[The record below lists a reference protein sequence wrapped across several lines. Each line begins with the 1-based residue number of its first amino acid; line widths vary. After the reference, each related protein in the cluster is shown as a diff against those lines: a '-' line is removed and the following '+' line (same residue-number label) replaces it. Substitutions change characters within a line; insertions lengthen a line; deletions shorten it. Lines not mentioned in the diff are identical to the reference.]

1 MILNVYNMMYEWLQ
15 KEKVLCNNTVDLL
28 LITDKVLMY
37 EVDITAV
44 DIPEQIIGSNKT
56 SISM

>member
-1 MILNVYNMMYEWLQ
+1 MYEWLQ
-15 KEKVLCNNTVDLL
+15 KEKVPCNNTVDLL
-28 LITDKVLMY
+28 LITDKVQMY

-44 DIPEQIIGSNKT
+44 DIQEQIIGGNKT